1 LDVYENQYSGG
12 FLAGQYSSISRDFES
27 HFGPGDALNNPNTRG
42 KACYLIIME
51 CMAGGELFDR
61 IQSQKI
67 TERDASNIMR
77 QIGTAVQVFIT
88 KLKPTSFSESFSFY
102 TIVKLHIVI

>member
-1 LDVYENQYSGG
+1 
-12 FLAGQYSSISRDFES
+12 
-27 HFGPGDALNNPNTRG
+27 
-42 KACYLIIME
+42 
-51 CMAGGELFDR
+51 MAGGELFDR

-102 TIVKLHIVI
+102 TIVKLHIVIWNQKIYYTALKMQPQNWNWSILVLLRR